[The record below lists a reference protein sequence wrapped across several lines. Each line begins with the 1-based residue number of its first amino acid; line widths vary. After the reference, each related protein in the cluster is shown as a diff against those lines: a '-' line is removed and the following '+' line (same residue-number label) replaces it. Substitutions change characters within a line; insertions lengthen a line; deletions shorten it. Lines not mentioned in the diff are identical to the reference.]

1 MVEKKL
7 ICVICPVG
15 CEIKASFEGEDL
27 KEIEGFR
34 CAQGEEYA
42 REEFTSPSRILTA
55 TVQVNNSRVAQL
67 PVRSNQPLPREKL
80 EEAMLELARVSLEIP
95 IKEGQVIIKD
105 ILGTGSDMVASRNL
119 EK

>member
-15 CEIKASFEGEDL
+15 CEIRASIEGGEV
-27 KEIEGFR
+27 KEIRDFR

-55 TVQVNNSRVAQL
+55 TVQVKNSSIAQL
-67 PVRSNQPLPREKL
+67 PVRSDKPLPREKL
-80 EEAMLELARVSLEIP
+80 EKAMFQLAGIIMAPP
-95 IKEGQVIIKD
+95 IKEGQLIIKD
-105 ILGTGSDMVASRNL
+105 ILGTGANMVASRDL

>member
-1 MVEKKL
+1 MEEKKL

-15 CEIKASFEGEDL
+15 CEVSATLEDGEL
-27 KEIEGFR
+27 KDINGYR

-55 TVQVNNSRVAQL
+55 TVWIKGSRVSQL
-67 PVRSNQPLPREKL
+67 PVRSNRPLPRPKLEEVMALLAREKL
-80 EEAMLELARVSLEIP
+80 EVP
-95 IKEGQVIIKD
+95 IKEGQIIIEN
-105 ILGTGSDMVASRNL
+105 ILGTGADIVSSRDL